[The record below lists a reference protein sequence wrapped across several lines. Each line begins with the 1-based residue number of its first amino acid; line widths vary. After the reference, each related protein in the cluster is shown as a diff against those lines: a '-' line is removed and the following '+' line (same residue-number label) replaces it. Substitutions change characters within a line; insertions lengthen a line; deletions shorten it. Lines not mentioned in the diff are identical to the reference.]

1 MRIQESLVRV
11 TLALVTPPLLA
22 GMAVLTWLVNAPSTV
37 PVVFGIF
44 AAFLA
49 VIVLFDFPLAIIL
62 RDESLD
68 RQSLVRRHQIPWD
81 EIAAIIKLRRTGLVL
96 VTREHKK
103 YVLIDR
109 LLNESERKELLSRG
123 ERHGIQIEL

>member
-1 MRIQESLVRV
+1 VRV

-22 GMAVLTWLVNAPSTV
+22 GMAVLTWLVNAPTTV

-49 VIVLFDFPLAIIL
+49 VVVLLDFPLAIVL
-62 RDESLD
+62 GDESLD
-68 RQSLVRRHQIPWD
+68 RHSLGRKHQIPWSD
-81 EIAAIIKLRRTGLVL
+81 IAAIIKPRRRGLVL
-96 VTREHKK
+96 VTRERKK

-109 LLNESERKELLSRG
+109 LLNETERKELLTRG
-123 ERHGIQIEL
+123 EAHGIQVEL